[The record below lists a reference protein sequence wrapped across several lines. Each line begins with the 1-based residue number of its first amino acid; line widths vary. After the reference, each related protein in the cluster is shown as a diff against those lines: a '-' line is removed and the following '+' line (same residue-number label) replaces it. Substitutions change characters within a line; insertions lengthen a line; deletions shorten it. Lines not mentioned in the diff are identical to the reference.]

1 MVCIK
6 LKDGSRIIADYN
18 GEVLHFTEDG
28 LINTKQLE
36 CKPETSIESVLNENF
51 EIFRDFIVSHYGE
64 IDKIY
69 SELDHW
75 ESKKYFNS
83 DEVENLINKVFHINE
98 NSIPAYQSIKQFSTY
113 LKMLRDSKSFNVT
126 CPNDGVISL
135 FFKPSAIA
143 FKWYIKNEKNVGML
157 CSKEID
163 LDQLEMI
170 LYILKKEMQ
179 GL

>member
-6 LKDGSRIIADYN
+6 LKDGSRVIADN
-18 GEVLHFTEDG
+18 DGKVLHFTEDG
-28 LINTKQLE
+28 LINIEQLE
-36 CKPETSIESVLNENF
+36 CNPDISIEALLNEEF
-51 EIFRDFIVSHYGE
+51 GIFYEFIASHYGE

-75 ESKKYFNS
+75 ESKKYFSS
-83 DEVENLINKVFHINE
+83 DEVTSLINKVFHINE
-98 NSIPAYQSIKQFSTY
+98 NFIPSFLTIKQFSIY

-126 CPNDGVISL
+126 CPDDDVISF
-135 FFKPSAIA
+135 FFKPANIA
-143 FKWYIKNEKNVGML
+143 FNWYIDDKNHGIH

-170 LYILKKEMQ
+170 LCILKKEMQ
-179 GL
+179 CL

>member
-6 LKDGSRIIADYN
+6 LKDGTRIIADTN

-28 LINTKQLE
+28 SIKTEQLE
-36 CKPETSIESVLNENF
+36 CSPDTSIESMLNENF
-51 EIFRDFIVSHYGE
+51 GIFHEFIISHYGE
-64 IDKIY
+64 IDKMY

-75 ESKKYFNS
+75 DSKKYFNS
-83 DEVENLINKVFHINE
+83 DEVASIINKVFHINE
-98 NSIPAYQSIKQFSTY
+98 NSIPAYQSIKQFSIY

-126 CPNDGVISL
+126 CRDDNIISL
-135 FFKPSAIA
+135 FFKPADIT
-143 FKWYIKNEKNVGML
+143 FNWYIEGDKNHGMH

-163 LDQLEMI
+163 LDQFEMI

>member
-6 LKDGSRIIADYN
+6 LKDGSRLIADNDGKVSY
-18 GEVLHFTEDG
+18 FTEDG
-28 LINTKQLE
+28 SISTTQLE
-36 CKPETSIESVLNENF
+36 CSPETSIKSMLNEDF
-51 EIFRDFIVSHYGE
+51 GIFHEFIVSKYGE

-83 DEVENLINKVFHINE
+83 DEVASLINKVFNINE
-98 NSIPAYQSIKQFSTY
+98 NSIPAFQTIKQFSIY

-126 CPNDGVISL
+126 CPDDSVISF
-135 FFKPSAIA
+135 FFKPANIA
-143 FKWYIKNEKNVGML
+143 FNWYIDDKNHGIH

-163 LDQLEMI
+163 LDQFEMI